1 MGRHR
6 DARLTLDVIVAT
18 ADPSATTPAAPLAVR
33 MAHALAGYSY
43 ARMSPEVVAKAKLC
57 IYDLLSSALA
67 AGELPWSKQAAA
79 IARASSSG
87 VSRGAPIIGTGD
99 VVSIHDAAFA
109 NGTLSHGLVR
119 DDMHIGS
126 VSHLGTV
133 LIPAL
138 LSLAATTRAS
148 GKDFLAALV
157 AGYEVGG
164 KIGRMIMDVDVS
176 KIFRPTGTVGPIAA
190 AGAGAKLLGLDEA
203 QTTNALALAANMAAG
218 YNEWAG
224 TGGSEMFFH
233 NGLAAR
239 GAVTAVQLAAEGA
252 YASRTALDGDAGM
265 LAAFRR
271 PRPPQVPE
279 LFADRPEILAVFF
292 KPVPACNF
300 AQTPAQVAH
309 ALARRHRV
317 AAADI
322 DGVTVRVTRA
332 AALYP
337 GCDVSGPFTHILQA
351 KMSIQYNVAAA
362 LAQGD
367 FAERNYVP
375 QQNPEVQALAKRV
388 SVEIDAAFTAAFP
401 AKQGAAVIVR
411 TRAGQTFEQS
421 AANLEPTDADGVHE
435 RFFAAAAAQLGEP
448 RARELDALIGTLES
462 CADAAEL
469 ARLACKTRG
478 TPR

>member
-1 MGRHR
+1 
-6 DARLTLDVIVAT
+6 
-18 ADPSATTPAAPLAVR
+18 
-33 MAHALAGYSY
+33 
-43 ARMSPEVVAKAKLC
+43 
-57 IYDLLSSALA
+57 
-67 AGELPWSKQAAA
+67 
-79 IARASSSG
+79 
-87 VSRGAPIIGTGD
+87 
-99 VVSIHDAAFA
+99 
-109 NGTLSHGLVR
+109 
-119 DDMHIGS
+119 MHVGS

-133 LIPAL
+133 LVPTLLAL
-138 LSLAATTRAS
+138 STTTRAS
-148 GKDFLAALV
+148 GKDFLTALV

-164 KIGRMIMDVDVS
+164 KVGRMVMDVEVS

-190 AGAGAKLLGLDEA
+190 AAAGARLLGLNE
-203 QTTNALALAANMAAG
+203 QETTTALALAANMAAG

-300 AQTPAQVAH
+300 AQTPAQAAR
-309 ALARRHRV
+309 ALAQRHKLRV
-317 AAADI
+317 TDI
-322 DGVTVRVTRA
+322 DSVTARVTKA

-337 GCDVSGPFTHILQA
+337 GCDASGPFEHILQA
-351 KMSIQYNVAAA
+351 KMSIRYNVAAA
-362 LAQGD
+362 LAHGN

-375 QQNPEVQALAKRV
+375 QQNPEVQALATRV
-388 SVEIDAAFTAAFP
+388 SVEIDPGLTSAFP
-401 AKQGAAVIVR
+401 AKQGAAVVVR
-411 TRAGQTFEQS
+411 TRGGQTHEHS
-421 AANLEPTDADGVHE
+421 MSNVEPTDPDGVHE
-435 RFFAAAAAQLGEP
+435 RFFAAAGERLGER
-448 RARELDALIGTLES
+448 RARELDTLIGTLES

-469 ARLACKTRG
+469 ARLTSKSRST
-478 TPR
+478 T

>member
-1 MGRHR
+1 VSTVDR
-6 DARLTLDVIVAT
+6 AS
-18 ADPSATTPAAPLAVR
+18 SATAPLAVR
-33 MAHALAGYSY
+33 MAGALAAVNY
-43 ARMSPEVVAKAKLC
+43 ARLRPDVIAKAKLC
-57 IYDLLSSALA
+57 VYDLLSSALA
-67 AGELPWSKQAAA
+67 AGDLPWSRQSAA
-79 IARASSSG
+79 IARANSG
-87 VSRGAPIIGTGD
+87 GVAHGAPIIGTSD

-109 NGTLSHGLVR
+109 NGVRSHGLVR
-119 DDMHIGS
+119 DDMHVGS

-138 LSLAATTRAS
+138 LSLAHTTKAS
-148 GKDFLAALV
+148 GKDFLTALV

-164 KIGRMIMDVDVS
+164 KVGRMVMDVEVA
-176 KIFRPTGTVGPIAA
+176 KVFRPTGTVGPIAA
-190 AGAGAKLLGLDEA
+190 AAAGAKLLALSEA
-203 QTTNALALAANMAAG
+203 QTTAALALAANMAAG

-252 YASRTALDGDAGM
+252 YASPTALDGEAGM

-292 KPVPACNF
+292 KPVPACNY
-300 AQTPAQVAH
+300 AQTPAQA
-309 ALARRHRV
+309 ALGLAQRHKVR
-317 AAADI
+317 AADI
-322 DGVTVRVTRA
+322 DGVTVRVTEA

-337 GCDVSGPFTHILQA
+337 GCDASGPFEHILQA

-362 LAQGD
+362 LVYGN

-375 QQNPEVQALAKRV
+375 GDNPDVQELARRV
-388 SVEIDAAFTAAFP
+388 TVEIDAALTAAYP

-411 TRAGQTFEQS
+411 TRGGDTLEQS
-421 AANLEPTDADGVHE
+421 AADVEPTDPDGVHE
-435 RFFAAAAAQLGEP
+435 RFFAAAASALGEA
-448 RARELDALIGTLES
+448 RAQELDTLIGTLENS
-462 CADAAEL
+462 ADATAL
-469 ARLACKTRG
+469 ARLASTARSA
-478 TPR
+478 T

>member
-1 MGRHR
+1 MAASDR
-6 DARLTLDVIVAT
+6 
-18 ADPSATTPAAPLAVR
+18 SAAASAPLAVR
-33 MAHALAGYSY
+33 MARTLGGYSWP
-43 ARMSPEVVAKAKLC
+43 RLSPEVVAKAKLC
-57 IYDLLSSALA
+57 VYDLLSSALA
-67 AGELPWSKQAAA
+67 AGELPWSRQAASV
-79 IARASSSG
+79 ARRNSLGSA
-87 VSRGAPIIGTGD
+87 RGAGIIGTND
-99 VVSIHDAAFA
+99 VVSIQDAAFA

-119 DDMHIGS
+119 DDMHVGS

-133 LIPAL
+133 LVPAL

-148 GKDFLAALV
+148 GKDFLTALV

-164 KIGRMIMDVDVS
+164 KVGRMILDVEVS
-176 KIFRPTGTVGPIAA
+176 KTFRPTGTVGPMAGAA
-190 AGAGAKLLGLDEA
+190 AGAKLLALTPE
-203 QTTNALALAANMAAG
+203 QTTAALALAANMAAG

-239 GAVTAVQLAAEGA
+239 SAVTAVELAADGA
-252 YASRTALDGDAGM
+252 YASPSALDGDAGI

-271 PRPPQVPE
+271 PRPPTVPD

-309 ALARRHRV
+309 LLAQHHRLRTD
-317 AAADI
+317 DI
-322 DGVTVRVTRA
+322 ESITVRVTRA

-337 GCDVSGPFTHILQA
+337 GCDVSGPFEHILQT

-362 LAQGD
+362 LAHGD

-375 QQNPEVQALAKRV
+375 QQNAAVQTLAKRV
-388 SVEIDAAFTAAFP
+388 AVVTDDGFTRAFP

-411 TRAGQTFEQS
+411 TRSGQTFEHS
-421 AANLEPTDADGVHE
+421 ADNLEPTDADGVHE

-462 CADAAEL
+462 CANAAEL
-469 ARLACKTRG
+469 ARLTCKTRG
-478 TPR
+478 TTQ